1 MEAARQS
8 TTPRQSMVVAAKR
21 KPDETRHRLLEAA
34 FGEIHHNGF
43 RSASLD
49 SILAN
54 TGVTKGALYHHFPTK
69 ADLGY
74 AVVDELIHRM
84 IVERWVVPLGRVEDP
99 VAGLIAILSSY
110 SEGEVTACCE
120 KGCPLNNLAQEM
132 SPVDE
137 GFRLR
142 LDALFNLWRG
152 AVADAL
158 RRGQHSG
165 HVRQDVDPDAAAC
178 FFVASMEGS
187 AGLAKTAHNPEVLK
201 HCGNAM
207 IEYLRTLKPPQR
219 VAQ

>member
-1 MEAARQS
+1 
-8 TTPRQSMVVAAKR
+8 MVVTTKR
-21 KPDETRHRLLEAA
+21 NPDETRRQLLEAA
-34 FGEIHHNGF
+34 FNEIHHNGF
-43 RSASLD
+43 RAASLD
-49 SILAN
+49 SILSN

-69 ADLGY
+69 TDLGY
-74 AVVDELIHRM
+74 AVVDELIHHE

-99 VAGLIAILSSY
+99 VEGLIAILSHY
-110 SEGEVTACCE
+110 SKDDASICCE

-137 GFRLR
+137 GFRRR
-142 LDALFNLWRG
+142 LDALFTLWRG
-152 AVADAL
+152 AVANSL

-165 HVRQDVDPDAAAC
+165 HVRQDIDPDAAAC

-207 IEYLRTLKPPQR
+207 IDYLKTLKPPQR